1 MTNPWL
7 EIPAPNDNLTV
18 RRVDSASNVDA
29 FWGVDSSGDYFFLV
43 EGMIPD
49 NSVAMPEFEDFRC
62 AIAPSGAS
70 DGTVRLVL
78 KLENPAD
85 WEFFL
90 ALCSDLFRA
99 LSAAEESRALSVV
112 SARLAKWRSF
122 LRSGRG
128 ILLSG
133 ERIRG
138 LFGELRFLADR
149 LAPLRGWRGAV
160 AAWGGPFGTTRDFAV
175 AGAEIEAKAK
185 LAGAGREVRIS
196 SEEQLAPPPGAVLF
210 LFVATLAPCAD
221 DSDGGGESLAALV
234 RRVRAAVAGDA
245 GTAEAL
251 EDRLL
256 AAGYAD
262 ATAYEHI
269 AFSVEAEEAFRVE
282 GDFPRLP
289 PEALPHG
296 VRHVSYGLDL
306 HACEAFR
313 APENWLEG
321 ILK

>member
-7 EIPAPNDNLTV
+7 EIPRPEANLNV
-18 RRVDSASNVDA
+18 RRVDDSTPVDA
-29 FWGVDSSGDYFFLV
+29 FWAIDPANDYLFLV
-43 EGMIPD
+43 EGLSPD
-49 NSVAMPEFEDFRC
+49 STVSMPDLQEIRC
-62 AIAPSGAS
+62 AVTSVS
-70 DGTVRLVL
+70 LNTVRLVL
-78 KLENPAD
+78 KLEDSAD
-85 WEFFL
+85 WELFF
-90 ALCSDLFRA
+90 ALCSDLVRA
-99 LSAAEESRALSVV
+99 IAASGPKRGLSVV
-112 SARLAKWRSF
+112 SIRLAKWRSF
-122 LRSGRG
+122 LRSGRDR
-128 ILLSG
+128 ILSA
-133 ERIRG
+133 EQIRG
-138 LFGELRFLADR
+138 LFGELTLLADK
-149 LAPLRGWRGAV
+149 LAPTLGWRTAV
-160 AAWGGPFGTTRDFAV
+160 AAWGGPFGATRDFAV

-185 LAGAGREVRIS
+185 LAGASREVRIS
-196 SEEQLAPPPGAVLF
+196 SEEQLAPPPGAALF
-210 LFVATLAPCAD
+210 LFVATLAPTED
-221 DSDGGGESLAALV
+221 DSNGGGESLAALV

-262 ATAYEHI
+262 ATAYEHT